1 MCCIRRAFLYL
12 LSTLICLGCS
22 KVTSYI
28 VDDPQSYVDQ
38 SVAILSANSQS
49 EIAPQL
55 WEELQN
61 KMVAFFEKS
70 PSFAKTQSLPTLKSS
85 LQNQPQLRLQ
95 LNRYINTLSLV
106 GISDKNLVRQFQPL
120 LEVNQIFLM
129 QMEEFPC
136 TLECSSAMQVVLH
149 LQLWDLIENKV
160 IWRGWNQLKLD
171 EDQLSPAEYRETMLT
186 ATDELLERFTEE
198 YQVYWQIKR
207 YQQLRKRF
215 GRS

>member
-1 MCCIRRAFLYL
+1 MRRAFPYL

-22 KVTSYI
+22 NVTSYI
-28 VDDPQSYVDQ
+28 VDDPQPYVDQ
-38 SVAILSANSQS
+38 RVVIVSANSQS

-61 KMVAFFEKS
+61 KMIAFFEKS
-70 PSFAKTQSLPTLKSS
+70 PSFAKTDSLPTLKNS
-85 LQNQPQLRLQ
+85 LQNNPQLRLQ

-120 LEVNQIFLM
+120 LQINQIFLI
-129 QMEEFPC
+129 QMEEFSC

-149 LQLWDLIENKV
+149 LQLWDLAENKV

-171 EDQLSPAEYRETMLT
+171 KDQLAPALYQETMLQ
-186 ATDELLERFTEE
+186 ATDELLQRFTEE
-198 YQVYWQIKR
+198 YQVYWQVKR
-207 YQQLRKRF
+207 YEQLRKRF